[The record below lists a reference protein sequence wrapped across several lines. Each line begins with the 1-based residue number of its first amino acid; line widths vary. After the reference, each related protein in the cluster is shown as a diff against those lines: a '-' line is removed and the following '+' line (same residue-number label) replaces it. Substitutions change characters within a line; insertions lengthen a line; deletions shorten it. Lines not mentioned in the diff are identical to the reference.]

1 VPIPRYT
8 GDVAANYL
16 LAAGAALLA
25 ALQAAPELPP
35 LNERVLAY
43 CRENVDKEVGNGEC
57 AGLAAQALKAAGART
72 RGGPDSPRERD
83 YVWGRE
89 VWRVESQPGGL
100 RETGRVADVR
110 PGDILQ
116 FRDVKFGEKG
126 GFAHHTAIVAEVL
139 DPDQLKFQVY
149 QQNAGGKRF
158 VFKATLHK
166 FKDLQEGYILA
177 YRPLPEK

>member
-1 VPIPRYT
+1 MIAKYFILP
-8 GDVAANYL
+8 
-16 LAAGAALLA
+16 GAVLA

-35 LNERVLAY
+35 LNEKVLAY

-57 AGLAAQALKAAGART
+57 AGLAAQALKAAGARVHA
-72 RGGPDSPRERD
+72 GPDAPRERD

-89 VWRVESQPGGL
+89 VWRIESRTGAPT
-100 RETGRVADVR
+100 ETGSVADIR

-126 GFAHHTAIVAEVL
+126 GFAHHTAIVAEVVDGNL
-139 DPDQLKFQVY
+139 LKFQVY

-158 VFKATLHK
+158 VIKSTLHK
-166 FKDLQEGYILA
+166 FRDLQEGYILA